1 MSGQTP
7 AVTAPEFDDPQWLA
21 AWRELDCRLAGVQP
35 VFEAAIPSILERLTP
50 AQQHGLWG
58 AGRQLGKLGRGAAPV
73 QAWLMHWPEVLVLMN
88 ARGDEEA
95 QGNEL
100 LNAVLALVHAMHKSP
115 NSAAI
120 APLLGSL
127 ATVARRL
134 GSVESVRHY
143 LLLVQQLMQQTTG
156 SIHGRQQTLPSP
168 GLVPLLEQVPR
179 LLQLLSLAGLR
190 RWVEHGA
197 RVHSQHPQHQ
207 ADYFGLV
214 SPDSISMMQRQRH
227 GTLLVDVQRTLGLS
241 LQALWG
247 WDLPLVPQT
256 SEDAGAHRTAPGL
269 QKHSEHSALGLPDV
283 LEPLN
288 GVDALT
294 RYRLMLLHAAGHQAW
309 SGQCVADNW
318 SPAQRL
324 AVEAFEDARID
335 RLLLARWPGLSQPM
349 LALLPPVQEG
359 ACDETQFAC
368 LRHRL
373 AVFTRAVLDTRFVL
387 QDPLIK
393 DFVDEFEV
401 ALAADAAG
409 SASLDPDADSARHA
423 TQIMASMALRFV
435 ARTRRQ
441 SDQQALVFFQGTQLD
456 WRDDNRHL
464 WRFIEDGD
472 EEDTHASPRTEAPH
486 ELHSLPPRLYPEW
499 DHHSQSERP
508 DWVKVYEY
516 LHPAGHA
523 GEVDQLLARH
533 SGLTRRLQRV
543 LDRLKPQG
551 RERLRRLEQGSELD
565 LDLAQQALMDLRSG
579 HSPRERV
586 QQHWRTNQREV
597 SVQLVMD
604 LSASL
609 SERVQGSEQTVLQ
622 VSQAAVAILG
632 WTLQQLGDALAI
644 GGFHSNS
651 RQEVRYMHLKGFGED
666 WGHEVKARLAA
677 ITPAWSTRLGA
688 ALRHGARPLV
698 QRKSPRKLLLV
709 LTDGEPSD
717 VDVSDPDY
725 LAQDA
730 RYVVRELQAQGVFV
744 WCIQLHPAH
753 EVSVRTVFGE
763 HYTLVDNI
771 EQLPQTLAAL
781 FLRLTR

>member
-1 MSGQTP
+1 MPLKPSGP
-7 AVTAPEFDDPQWLA
+7 DAPDFANPRWLS
-21 AWRELDCRLAGVQP
+21 AWRELDCRLPGVQA
-35 VFEAAIPSILERLTP
+35 VFEACADSTLDRLTE

-58 AGRQLGKLGRGAAPV
+58 AGRQLGKMGRGAAPV
-73 QAWLMHWPEVLVLMN
+73 MAWLTHWPEVVVLI
-88 ARGDEEA
+88 GDEA
-95 QGNEL
+95 L
-100 LNAVLALVHAMHKSP
+100 DDVMALVHAMNRSP

-120 APLLGSL
+120 APMLGSL
-127 ATVARRL
+127 ATAAKRL
-134 GSVESVRHY
+134 GAADGLRQY
-143 LLLVQQLMQQTTG
+143 LLLVQQFMQQTTG
-156 SIHGRQQTLPSP
+156 SIHGHQQTLPSP

-197 RVHSQHPQHQ
+197 HVHRQHPQHQ

-214 SPDSISMMQRQRH
+214 SDDSIAMLQRQRH
-227 GTLLVDVQRTLGLS
+227 GTLLVDVQRTLNMS
-241 LQALWG
+241 LQALCEL
-247 WDLPLVPQT
+247 DVPLVPLT
-256 SEDAGAHRTAPGL
+256 GEDAGAGRVSPAL
-269 QKHSEHSALGLPDV
+269 QKDPSTTSDHTSLGLPDV
-283 LEPLN
+283 LEPLH

-294 RYRLMLLHAAGHQAW
+294 RYRLMLLHAAGHHAW

-324 AVEAFEDARID
+324 AVECFEDARID
-335 RLLLARWPGLSQPM
+335 RLLLQRWPGLRAPM

-359 ACDETQFAC
+359 GCDEAHFAC

-373 AVFTRAVLDTRFVL
+373 AVFNRAVLDARFTVQDATLQGFVREFEAVL
-387 QDPLIK
+387 QTKANTP
-393 DFVDEFEV
+393 
-401 ALAADAAG
+401 
-409 SASLDPDADSARHA
+409 
-423 TQIMASMALRFV
+423 TMAELALRFV

-441 SDQQALVFFQGTQLD
+441 SDQQPSVFFEGTQLD

-472 EEDTHASPRTEAPH
+472 EEDTQSTPRSDAPH

-499 DHHSQSERP
+499 DCHSQSERP

-516 LHPAGHA
+516 LHPSGQASDIDRLL
-523 GEVDQLLARH
+523 DQH
-533 SGLTRRLQRV
+533 SGLRRRLQKV
-543 LDRLKPQG
+543 LDAMKPQG

-565 LDLAQQALMDLRSG
+565 LDLAQQALIDLRSG
-579 HSPRERV
+579 HTPDGRV
-586 QQHWRTNQREV
+586 QQHWRSNSRDV

-609 SERVQGSEQTVLQ
+609 AERVPGSEHTVLQ

-632 WTLQQLGDALAI
+632 WTLAQLGDALALS
-644 GGFHSNS
+644 GFHSNT
-651 RQEVRYMHLKGFGED
+651 RQEVHYMHLKGFNEP
-666 WGHEVKARLAA
+666 WGADVKARLAA
-677 ITPAWSTRLGA
+677 IEPAYSTRMGA

-698 QRKSPRKLLLV
+698 QRASSRKLLLV
-709 LTDGEPSD
+709 LTDGEPAD

-730 RYVVRELQAQGVFV
+730 RQVVRELEAQGVFV

-753 EVSVRTVFGE
+753 EESVRTVFGE
-763 HYTLVDNI
+763 HYTLVDRI
-771 EQLPQTLAAL
+771 EQLPQVLAGL

>member
-1 MSGQTP
+1 MPLKPSGP
-7 AVTAPEFDDPQWLA
+7 DAPDFANPRWLS
-21 AWRELDCRLAGVQP
+21 AWRELDCRLPGVQA
-35 VFEAAIPSILERLTP
+35 VFEACADSTLDRLTE

-58 AGRQLGKLGRGAAPV
+58 AGRQLGKMGRGGAPV
-73 QAWLMHWPEVLVLMN
+73 MAWLTHWPEVVVLI
-88 ARGDEEA
+88 GDEA
-95 QGNEL
+95 L
-100 LNAVLALVHAMHKSP
+100 DDVMALVHAMNRSP

-120 APLLGSL
+120 APMLGSL
-127 ATVARRL
+127 ATAAKRL
-134 GSVESVRHY
+134 GAADGLRQY
-143 LLLVQQLMQQTTG
+143 LQLVQQFMQQTTG
-156 SIHGRQQTLPSP
+156 SIHGHQQTLPSP

-197 RVHSQHPQHQ
+197 RVHRQHPQHQ

-214 SPDSISMMQRQRH
+214 SDDSIAMLQRQRH
-227 GTLLVDVQRTLGLS
+227 GTLLVDVQRTLNMS
-241 LQALWG
+241 LQALCEL
-247 WDLPLVPQT
+247 DVPLVPLT
-256 SEDAGAHRTAPGL
+256 GEDAGAGRVSPAL
-269 QKHSEHSALGLPDV
+269 QKDTSTTTDTTSDHTSLGLPDV
-283 LEPLN
+283 LEPLH

-294 RYRLMLLHAAGHQAW
+294 RYRLMLLHAAGHHAW

-324 AVEAFEDARID
+324 AVEWFEDARID
-335 RLLLARWPGLSQPM
+335 RLLLQRWPGLRAPM
-349 LALLPPVQEG
+349 LALLPPVDEG
-359 ACDETQFAC
+359 ACDEAHFAC

-373 AVFTRAVLDTRFVL
+373 AVFNRAVLDARFAVQDATL
-387 QDPLIK
+387 QG
-393 DFVDEFEV
+393 FVREFEA
-401 ALAADAAG
+401 ALQEGANT
-409 SASLDPDADSARHA
+409 P
-423 TQIMASMALRFV
+423 TMAELALRFV

-441 SDQQALVFFQGTQLD
+441 SDQQPRVFFEGTQLD

-472 EEDTHASPRTEAPH
+472 EEDTQATPRSDAPH

-499 DHHSQSERP
+499 DCHSQSERP

-516 LHPAGHA
+516 LHPSGHA
-523 GEVDQLLARH
+523 SDIDRLLDQH
-533 SGLTRRLQRV
+533 SGLRRRLQKV

-565 LDLAQQALMDLRSG
+565 LDVAQQALIDLRSG
-579 HSPRERV
+579 HTPDGRV
-586 QQHWRTNQREV
+586 QQHWRSNSRDV

-609 SERVQGSEQTVLQ
+609 AERVPGSEHTVLQ

-632 WTLQQLGDALAI
+632 WTLAQLGDALAL
-644 GGFHSNS
+644 GGFHSNT
-651 RQEVRYMHLKGFGED
+651 RQEVRYMHLKGFNEP
-666 WGHEVKARLAA
+666 WGAEVKARLAA
-677 ITPAWSTRLGA
+677 IEPAYSTRLGA

-698 QRKSPRKLLLV
+698 QRASSRKLLLV
-709 LTDGEPSD
+709 LTDGEPAD

-730 RYVVRELQAQGVFV
+730 RQVVRELEAQGVFV

-753 EVSVRTVFGE
+753 EESVRTVFGE
-763 HYTLVDNI
+763 HYTLVDRI
-771 EQLPQTLAAL
+771 EQLPKVLAGL
-781 FLRLTR
+781 FLRLTG

>member
-1 MSGQTP
+1 MPLKPSGPDTP
-7 AVTAPEFDDPQWLA
+7 DFADPRWLS
-21 AWRELDCRLAGVQP
+21 AWRELDCRLPGVQA
-35 VFEAAIPSILERLTP
+35 VFEACADSTLDRLTE

-58 AGRQLGKLGRGAAPV
+58 AGRQLGKMGRGAGPV
-73 QAWLMHWPEVLVLMN
+73 VAWLTHWPEVVVLI
-88 ARGDEEA
+88 GDEA
-95 QGNEL
+95 L
-100 LNAVLALVHAMHKSP
+100 DDVMALVHAMNRSP

-120 APLLGSL
+120 APMLGSL
-127 ATVARRL
+127 ATAAKRL
-134 GSVESVRHY
+134 GAADGLRQY
-143 LLLVQQLMQQTTG
+143 LQLVQQFMQQTTG
-156 SIHGRQQTLPSP
+156 SIHGHQQTLPSP

-197 RVHSQHPQHQ
+197 RVHRQHPQHQ

-214 SPDSISMMQRQRH
+214 SDDSIAMLQRQRH
-227 GTLLVDVQRTLGLS
+227 GTLLVDVQRTLNMS
-241 LQALWG
+241 LQALCEL
-247 WDLPLVPQT
+247 DVPLVPLT
-256 SEDAGAHRTAPGL
+256 GEDAGAGRVSPAL
-269 QKHSEHSALGLPDV
+269 QKDTSTTSDHTSLGLPDV
-283 LEPLN
+283 LEPLH

-294 RYRLMLLHAAGHQAW
+294 RYRLMLLHAAGHHAW

-324 AVEAFEDARID
+324 AVEWFEDARID
-335 RLLLARWPGLSQPM
+335 RLLLQRWPGLRAPM
-349 LALLPPVQEG
+349 LALLPPVAEG
-359 ACDETQFAC
+359 ACDEAHFAC

-373 AVFTRAVLDTRFVL
+373 AVFNRAVLDARFAVQDARL
-387 QDPLIK
+387 QG
-393 DFVDEFEV
+393 FVREFE
-401 ALAADAAG
+401 AAMQAKANT
-409 SASLDPDADSARHA
+409 S
-423 TQIMASMALRFV
+423 TMAELALRFV

-441 SDQQALVFFQGTQLD
+441 SDQQPSVFFEGTQLD

-472 EEDTHASPRTEAPH
+472 EEDTQATPRNDAPH

-499 DHHSQSERP
+499 DCHSQSERP

-516 LHPAGHA
+516 LHPSGHA
-523 GEVDQLLARH
+523 SDIDRLLDQH
-533 SGLTRRLQRV
+533 SGLRRRLQKV

-565 LDLAQQALMDLRSG
+565 LDLAQQALIDLRSG
-579 HSPRERV
+579 HTPDVRV
-586 QQHWRTNQREV
+586 QQHWRSNSRDV

-609 SERVQGSEQTVLQ
+609 AERVPGSEHTVLQ

-632 WTLQQLGDALAI
+632 WTLAQLGDALAL
-644 GGFHSNS
+644 GGFHSNT
-651 RQEVRYMHLKGFGED
+651 RQEVRYMHLKGFNEP
-666 WGHEVKARLAA
+666 WGADVKARLAA
-677 ITPAWSTRLGA
+677 MEPAYSTRLGA

-698 QRKSPRKLLLV
+698 QRASSRKLLLV
-709 LTDGEPSD
+709 LTDGEPAD

-730 RYVVRELQAQGVFV
+730 RQVVRELEAQGVFV

-753 EVSVRTVFGE
+753 EASVRTVFGE
-763 HYTLVDNI
+763 HYTLVDRI
-771 EQLPQTLAAL
+771 EQLPQVLAGL